1 MRIGA
6 VAAKEFWALV
16 RQPQLLLLLLVGP
29 VAIMVA
35 FGLSLDV
42 RSILRPD
49 ALVVVEPGSEGA
61 EIFERFRDD
70 FAQRTNIV
78 GTTDDLESAR
88 QRLRRGEVDAVIAV
102 PSDPLGRVEDGE
114 QAVLRV
120 LYNTINP
127 VFGTRVPARSF
138 ALVLELNQNIVERS
152 IGRSLG
158 DLRSIE
164 EGLAELERRLEAA
177 SATAESLSSEEAQA
191 TTAELE
197 ATLADL
203 EGSLDSLQAAE
214 TGEVGEVAAA
224 LEGVRAAQEAL
235 GRVQEAQD
243 EGVAQVSG
251 LAELQENLNSVQEAL
266 AALPADASPQVLAN
280 PLRLETEN
288 LATPPEVVGYYAPGV
303 LALLIQHI
311 ALSLASLA
319 VVRER
324 LRGTY
329 EFFGVSPLGYG
340 ELLAG
345 QALTYFGLVLGV
357 NLAVAVALAAFLGI
371 PVEGGY
377 LSLTLAMVLLT
388 IASLGL
394 GFAVSALAKSQLQA
408 IQVAMLLFIASGF
421 FAGFLFPLGQMGP
434 VAVAIS
440 YLLPASYGIRAL
452 QDVMIRGET
461 VSSFDLLGLLAISA
475 ITLGIARYY
484 MSRKKG

>member
-1 MRIGA
+1 M
-6 VAAKEFWALV
+6 AAKEFWALV

-42 RSILRPD
+42 RSILRPS

-61 EIFERFRDD
+61 RIFEEFRDD
-70 FAQRTNIV
+70 FAQRANIV
-78 GTTDDLESAR
+78 GTTDDPESAR
-88 QRLRRGEVDAVIAV
+88 QRLQRGEVDAVIAL
-102 PSDPLGRVEDGE
+102 PPDPLGRVAEGE

-127 VFGTRVPARSF
+127 VFGTRVPSRSF

-158 DLRSIE
+158 DVRSIE
-164 EGLAELERRLEAA
+164 EGLAELERRLEEA
-177 SATAESLSSEEAQA
+177 SATAAELSSEEAQD
-191 TTAELE
+191 TTAELD

-203 EGSLDSLQAAE
+203 EGSLSTLEAAD
-214 TGEVGEVAAA
+214 TGEGGEVSAT
-224 LEGVRAAQEAL
+224 LEEVRTAREAL
-235 GRVQEAQD
+235 GRVQEAQA
-243 EGVAQVSG
+243 EGIARTTG
-251 LAELQENLNSVQEAL
+251 LVELQADLDSVQESL

-280 PLRLETEN
+280 PFRLETEN

-311 ALSLASLA
+311 AVSLASLA
-319 VVRER
+319 IIRER
-324 LRGTY
+324 LGGTY
-329 EFFGVSPLGYG
+329 EFFQVSPLRYG

-345 QALTYFGLVLGV
+345 QALTYFGLVIGV
-357 NLAVAVALAAFLGI
+357 NLGVAAALAAFLDI

-377 LSLTLAMVLLT
+377 ARLALAMVLLT
-388 IASLGL
+388 VASLGL
-394 GFAVSALAKSQLQA
+394 GFMVSALAKSQLQA

-421 FAGFLFPLGQMGP
+421 FAGFLFPLGQMGG
-434 VAVAIS
+434 VAIAIS
-440 YLLPASYGIRAL
+440 YLLPASYGIRGL

-461 VSSFDLLGLLAISA
+461 ISGFDLIGLLVISVV
-475 ITLGIARYY
+475 TLGVARFF
-484 MSRKKG
+484 MGRKKV